1 MYRTKHIE
9 RVLLEELGGSI
20 IMANERKRKHIQKK
34 KEEEMN
40 FFSTKA
46 SFVSGIVLTITIIKD
61 MFEMF
66 ITLPDWVKITY
77 LAIICA
83 LFYFVLATNKF
94 DNRLKSKQV
103 SNYGSYLTV
112 MSVIVFVIENT
123 LIRYK
128 EINADLSSILIVI
141 IIGLVIMVSSLFLLF
156 GKY

>member
-1 MYRTKHIE
+1 
-9 RVLLEELGGSI
+9 
-20 IMANERKRKHIQKK
+20 MANERKRKHIQKK

-66 ITLPDWVKITY
+66 ITLPDWVVIAY

-83 LFYFVLATNKF
+83 FFYFVLATHKF
-94 DNRLKSKQV
+94 DDKLKSKQV

-123 LIRYK
+123 LIRYQ

-141 IIGLVIMVSSLFLLF
+141 IIGLVIMVGSLFLLF